1 MNAVA
6 FDNTMLSILLNPNG
20 RIPPDPVTG
29 AIVEFAK
36 ERAES
41 VLAEIQ
47 KSKSKIIIPAPALAE
62 LLTVI
67 GPTAEQYIN
76 LINSS
81 QIFEIAAFDARCASE
96 LAFLNRNVFSKQDK
110 RSSTEAYQKIKI
122 DRQIL
127 AICKVNGVSKLYTD
141 DSSLKNSAKLCEI
154 TPIGI
159 SEVPIAESDKQQKLN
174 LQQI

>member
-81 QIFEIAAFDARCASE
+81 QIFEIAAFLSRGAH
-96 LAFLNRNVFSKQDK
+96 LN
-110 RSSTEAYQKIKI
+110 
-122 DRQIL
+122 
-127 AICKVNGVSKLYTD
+127 
-141 DSSLKNSAKLCEI
+141 
-154 TPIGI
+154 
-159 SEVPIAESDKQQKLN
+159 
-174 LQQI
+174 

>member
-1 MNAVA
+1 M
-6 FDNTMLSILLNPNG
+6 
-20 RIPPDPVTG
+20 
-29 AIVEFAK
+29 
-36 ERAES
+36 
-41 VLAEIQ
+41 
-47 KSKSKIIIPAPALAE
+47 
-62 LLTVI
+62 
-67 GPTAEQYIN
+67 
-76 LINSS
+76 
-81 QIFEIAAFDARCASE
+81 
-96 LAFLNRNVFSKQDK
+96 FSKQDK